1 MSFFIIF
8 LIFTLLFEISKMK
21 MQIRY
26 LENFQIEYFN
36 FINKELLTIIQ
47 SLQKINTVRST
58 GRSTGGTVRST
69 GGTVR
74 STGSTG
80 RVNSADTVNSQVLN
94 FNEFLN
100 SVEF

>member
-69 GGTVR
+69 G
-74 STGSTG
+74 STG